1 MRKEE
6 QMNINK
12 VCETYWEDAMEE
24 YEKEHGNIGGWN
36 ECVRLRTC
44 NAYVYE
50 TEHYYILRSYN
61 TFVALIVKNTD
72 TCIDMLRQVYG
83 YTHTSAQHIAK
94 FRKGKCYGGYG
105 SGKWGCVTTLTAR

>member
-6 QMNINK
+6 QMNINN
-12 VCETYWEDAMEE
+12 VCETYWEDAMNE
-24 YEKEHGNIGGWN
+24 YEREHGNVGGWN
-36 ECVRLRTC
+36 ECKRLRTC

-50 TEHYYILRSYN
+50 TKHYYILRSYE
-61 TFVALIVKNTD
+61 TFVALIVKNTN

-94 FRKGKCYGGYG
+94 FRSARCYGGYG

>member
-1 MRKEE
+1 MTRKDQE
-6 QMNINK
+6 NINK
-12 VCETYWEDAMEE
+12 VCETYWEDAMKE

-36 ECVRLRTC
+36 ECERLRTC
-44 NAYVYE
+44 KAYVYE

-72 TCIDMLRQVYG
+72 TCIDMLREVYG
-83 YTHTSAQHIAK
+83 YTPTSAQHIAK
-94 FRKGKCYGGYG
+94 FRSARCYGGYG